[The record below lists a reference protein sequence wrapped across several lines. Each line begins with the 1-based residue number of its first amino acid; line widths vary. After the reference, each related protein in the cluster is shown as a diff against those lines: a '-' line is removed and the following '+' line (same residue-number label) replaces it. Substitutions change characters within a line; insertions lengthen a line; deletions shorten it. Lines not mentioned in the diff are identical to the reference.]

1 MAGDQRLS
9 LQWSAKKWLSD
20 NHHVCGV
27 LGCETVVF
35 VVRDEGDD
43 GEEVADDEE
52 EDGHDEQDDVAVGGY
67 GA

>member
-1 MAGDQRLS
+1 M
-9 LQWSAKKWLSD
+9 AKKWLSD

-43 GEEVADDEE
+43 GEEDADDEE
-52 EDGHDEQDDVAVGGY
+52 EHGHDEQDDVAVGGY